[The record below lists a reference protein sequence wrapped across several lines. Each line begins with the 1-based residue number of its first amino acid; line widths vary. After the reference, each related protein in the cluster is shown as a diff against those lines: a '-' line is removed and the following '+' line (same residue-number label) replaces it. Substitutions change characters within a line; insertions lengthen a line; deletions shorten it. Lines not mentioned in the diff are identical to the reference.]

1 MSMTKTSKALGVLAV
16 FVLASWTAW
25 AGIQDSSGAVST
37 CPKTDSGVSTVLDSS
52 SADCTTDPASLSA
65 TDVGATP
72 ADPSACGSAELATL
86 SVVDCAGIE
95 PVASLA
101 DALGADPATANADS
115 ATAQSQAAPDAASS
129 ATTSPVVSGLPRD
142 CRLHLRAVFYAATDW
157 LRLGQKLAADP
168 SPCADYYISI
178 PPLAADKTALRPAQD
193 DLIRAL
199 GPRFHA
205 VAEINVTGW
214 RGWVTAH
221 SATWFDAGVEAR
233 RRMAAAGYDIA
244 SGDTWAL
251 NELPSTVRRDEQNAR
266 TNMRDFIRGLYTGD
280 GTVPVSKGVVFVIGL
295 AQTLTDTSVYH
306 ATLEGWL
313 QDEPFW
319 ADMARYVDFW
329 AQEVYPDSRTWGVP
343 GTSREARAEH
353 FNDYLYHPLIL
364 AEAAPASVHAARSFL
379 ESAYTPLAS
388 AAWSWDT
395 GFGNTEITQE
405 QMNNFVS
412 EEVFSIRHYT
422 GGHPQTTPQAAF
434 GSAWAPRNT
443 GLPASLFVSLTAG
456 ILERAASSLHFSYD
470 QGGSSQAGACGP
482 PGDHSWCDA
491 DVEGASFND
500 AWKLF
505 ATW

>member
-1 MSMTKTSKALGVLAV
+1 MSVTKASKAVGVLVV
-16 FVLASWTAW
+16 FALASGTAW
-25 AGIQDSSGAVST
+25 ASIPDSGAVSRT
-37 CPKTDSGVSTVLDSS
+37 CSTTDGGRVVDIS
-52 SADCTTDPASLSA
+52 SAVACATDEASLGE
-65 TDVGATP
+65 TDVGAPP
-72 ADPSACGSAELATL
+72 ADPSTCGSAELATL
-86 SVVDCAGIE
+86 AVVDCAGIE

-101 DALGADPATANADS
+101 DQAGTGSGLG
-115 ATAQSQAAPDAASS
+115 DAASVAGQSPAVAEAAS
-129 ATTSPVVSGLPRD
+129 AASTSPAASGFPNN
-142 CRLHLRAVFYAATDW
+142 CRLHLQAVFYAATDW

-205 VAEINVTGW
+205 TAEINVTGW

-221 SATWFDAGVEAR
+221 SATWFAAGVEAR

-251 NELPSTVRRDEQNAR
+251 NELPSTVRRNEQGAR
-266 TNMRDFIRGLYTGD
+266 TNMREFIRGLYTGD
-280 GTVPVSKGVVFVIGL
+280 GTVPVSRGVVFVIGL
-295 AQTLTDTSVYH
+295 AQTLSDTSAYH

-319 ADMARYVDFW
+319 TDMARYVNFW

-379 ESAYTPLAS
+379 ETAYTPLAS

-395 GFGNTEITQE
+395 GFG
-405 QMNNFVS
+405 
-412 EEVFSIRHYT
+412 EEVFSMRHYT
-422 GGHPQTTPQAAF
+422 GSHPQTAPQGAL

-443 GLPASLFVSLTAG
+443 GLPASLFVNLTAG
-456 ILERAASSLHFSYD
+456 ILERAASSLHFSYE

-482 PGDHSWCDA
+482 PGEHTWCDA

>member
-1 MSMTKTSKALGVLAV
+1 V
-16 FVLASWTAW
+16 F
-25 AGIQDSSGAVST
+25 AGASGA
-37 CPKTDSGVSTVLDSS
+37 DD
-52 SADCTTDPASLSA
+52 
-65 TDVGATP
+65 GAPP
-72 ADPSACGSAELATL
+72 ADPSTCGGAELATL
-86 SVVDCAGIE
+86 SVVDCAGID
-95 PVASLA
+95 PVPSLA
-101 DALGADPATANADS
+101 DQAGTDSDPGDASSVAGQSPAVTDVASAASTSPATS
-115 ATAQSQAAPDAASS
+115 G
-129 ATTSPVVSGLPRD
+129 GLPPD
-142 CRLHLRAVFYAATDW
+142 CRLHLQAVFYAATDW

-178 PPLAADKTALRPAQD
+178 PPLSADKTAFRTAQD

-205 VAEINVTGW
+205 MAEINVTGW

-221 SATWFDAGVEAR
+221 AATWFDAGVEAR

-251 NELPSTVRRDEQNAR
+251 NELPSTVRRNEQNAR
-266 TNMRDFIRGLYTGD
+266 TNMHDFIAGLYTGD
-280 GTVPVSKGVVFVIGL
+280 GTVPVSKGLVFVIGL
-295 AQTLTDTSVYH
+295 AQTLSDTSAYH

-319 ADMARYVDFW
+319 TDMARYVKFW

-364 AEAAPASVHAARSFL
+364 AEAAPVNVRAARSFL
-379 ESAYTPLAS
+379 ESAYTPLTS
-388 AAWSWDT
+388 AAWSWDS
-395 GFGNTEITQE
+395 GFGATEITQE

-422 GGHPQTTPQAAF
+422 GSHPQTVPQAAL

-443 GLPASLFVSLTAG
+443 GLPNSLFVSLTAG
-456 ILERAASSLHFSYD
+456 ILERAASSLHFSYE

-482 PGDHSWCDA
+482 PGEHTWCDA